1 MTSRNS
7 SSHSARTLAAG
18 WWRPLRSCRKSPPGS
33 LEIVRHDGN
42 RRARRLNGPYRRR
55 AHRDDDVHL
64 FLDQLGRQARKP
76 GGIAVGD
83 ARHQL
88 DLLSLAAGATQS

>member
-1 MTSRNS
+1 M
-7 SSHSARTLAAG
+7 
-18 WWRPLRSCRKSPPGS
+18 
-33 LEIVRHDGN
+33 RHGN
-42 RRARRLNGPYRRR
+42 RGALRLNGPYRRR

-88 DLLSLAAGATQS
+88 DLLPLAAGATQS